1 MTDAPQLVRPRPLQP
16 DVVVNGETISA
27 AAIAAEAQ
35 NHPAP
40 PGKPGAAWSAA
51 ARALAVHALLLQEA
65 RRLSL
70 APEPRALG
78 AGRRETDDEALIRA
92 VIEARVAPD
101 PPSEAACRAIHARH
115 PDRFRAPTLYAT
127 AHILLPAAP
136 EDAAGRSAA
145 ATTAEVLLA
154 ELVRDPGAFD
164 RLARA
169 HSACSSR
176 EAGGR
181 LGQVLAGDTV
191 PEFEAA
197 LDRLSPGQIAPEP
210 VATRYG
216 LHVVRLDARAEG
228 AVLPYEQTAPRIRE
242 SLEKGA
248 WVVAAKR
255 LVATLIAKAEVTGVD
270 LARAA

>member
-1 MTDAPQLVRPRPLQP
+1 MTDVPQLVRSRPLQP
-16 DVVVNGETISA
+16 DVVVNGEAISA

-40 PGKPGAAWSAA
+40 PGKPGVAWSAA
-51 ARALAVHALLLQEA
+51 ARALVVRALLLQEA
-65 RRLSL
+65 GRLGL
-70 APEPRALG
+70 APEPRSLG

-92 VIEARVAPD
+92 VIEVHVAPA
-101 PPSEAACRAIHARH
+101 PPSEAVCRAVYARK
-115 PDRFRAPTLYAT
+115 PDRFRAPTLYAA

-136 EDAAGRSAA
+136 EDADGRSAA
-145 ATTAEVLLA
+145 ATTAAIILADLLREPA
-154 ELVRDPGAFD
+154 AFD

-169 HSACSSR
+169 YSACPSR

-181 LGQVLAGDTV
+181 LGQLLAGDTV

-197 LDRLSPGQIAPEP
+197 LDRLAPGEITAEP

-216 LHVVRLDARAEG
+216 LHVIRLDERADG
-228 AVLPYEQTAPRIRE
+228 AVLPYEQVAPGIRE
-242 SLEKGA
+242 NLEKAA

-255 LVATLIAKAEVTGVD
+255 LVAALIEKAEISGVN
-270 LARAA
+270 LARAT

>member
-1 MTDAPQLVRPRPLQP
+1 MR
-16 DVVVNGETISA
+16 
-27 AAIAAEAQ
+27 
-35 NHPAP
+35 
-40 PGKPGAAWSAA
+40 
-51 ARALAVHALLLQEA
+51 
-65 RRLSL
+65 
-70 APEPRALG
+70 
-78 AGRRETDDEALIRA
+78 
-92 VIEARVAPD
+92 
-101 PPSEAACRAIHARH
+101 
-115 PDRFRAPTLYAT
+115 
-127 AHILLPAAP
+127 PAAP
-136 EDAAGRSAA
+136 PPRQRRQ
-145 ATTAEVLLA
+145 VLLA

-197 LDRLSPGQIAPEP
+197 LDRLAPGEIAPEP

-228 AVLPYEQTAPRIRE
+228 AVLPYEQVAPRIRE